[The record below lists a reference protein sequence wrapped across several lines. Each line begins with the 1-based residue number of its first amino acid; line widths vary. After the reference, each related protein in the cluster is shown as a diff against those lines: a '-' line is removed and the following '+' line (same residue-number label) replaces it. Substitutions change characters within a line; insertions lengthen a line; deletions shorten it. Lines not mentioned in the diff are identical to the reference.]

1 MGGSQ
6 TDASFQLVENHGK
19 QLRVLSKGLSQIAD
33 VLPRVEFANALYPT
47 SRMQQ
52 AVSEIYS
59 KIIRFFLR
67 AERWFQQGKMR
78 HAWEALS
85 RPTELYYSDLIQ
97 DVSEC
102 TKAIEVLAN
111 TGAQAEQRDMHLE
124 IQQLGKQVQE
134 MRELIICRLLLRS
147 LVLLLTTRSI
157 PVHPNKCESRHQP
170 APD

>member
-1 MGGSQ
+1 
-6 TDASFQLVENHGK
+6 VNHEK
-19 QLRVLSKGLSQIAD
+19 QLRVLAQGLSQIAD
-33 VLPRVEFANALYPT
+33 VLPRIEFANALYPT
-47 SRMQQ
+47 ARMQR

-67 AERWFQQGKMR
+67 AKRWYQQGKLR

-85 RPTELYYSDLIQ
+85 RPTELYYDDLIR
-97 DVSEC
+97 DVGEC

-124 IQQLGKQVQE
+124 IQELNKRLQSSEQILQE
-134 MRELIICRLLLRS
+134 LRGLLICKLLSQSLA
-147 LVLLLTTRSI
+147 LVLTMRSI
-157 PVHPNKCESRHQP
+157 QVDPNKCESRHQS

>member
-1 MGGSQ
+1 MPPL
-6 TDASFQLVENHGK
+6 QLVENHGK

-33 VLPRVEFANALYPT
+33 VLPRVEFAHALYPT

-102 TKAIEVLAN
+102 TKAIEVLAT

-134 MRELIICRLLLRS
+134 MRGLLICGLLLRS
-147 LVLLLTTRSI
+147 LVLLLTMRSI
-157 PVHPNKCESRHQP
+157 PVHPNKRESRHQST
-170 APD
+170 PD